1 MFRKNKLSEPIFKGF
16 VVARREGDDQT
27 LGIKGYEK

>member
-1 MFRKNKLSEPIFKGF
+1 MFRKSEPIFKGF